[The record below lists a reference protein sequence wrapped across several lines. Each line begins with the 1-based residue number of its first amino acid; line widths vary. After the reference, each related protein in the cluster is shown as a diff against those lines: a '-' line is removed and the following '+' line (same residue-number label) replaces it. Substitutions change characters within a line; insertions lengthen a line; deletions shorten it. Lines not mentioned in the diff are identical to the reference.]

1 MPNPSG
7 RSPMTASRIVTPSIQ
22 PIVEGHGEVAA
33 LPVLLRRLLELAQV
47 WDVRVRKPI
56 REQRSRLAKRAL
68 LERVVQ
74 LARTQEGCRAIL
86 IVLDGDRDCPAE
98 LGPRLLE
105 WAAGPA
111 ADTPCEVVIA
121 HREYEAWFL
130 ASLPSLRG
138 VRGIR
143 PDTEAHPDP
152 EAQRGAKEALEA
164 RMAPGLGYLER
175 TDQPALSA
183 EFSLPEAYRASRS
196 FRKLTA
202 SVRSLVRGMGREFP
216 EGPPDAWPGEREG
229 GVQSA

>member
-1 MPNPSG
+1 
-7 RSPMTASRIVTPSIQ
+7 MTTNRTVTPAIQ

-33 LPVLLRRLLELAQV
+33 LPVLLRRFLELAQV
-47 WDVRVRKPI
+47 WDVRVGKPI
-56 REQRSRLAKRAL
+56 RQPRDRLARRPP

-74 LARTQEGCRAIL
+74 LARIQEDCRAIL

-98 LGPRLLE
+98 LGPRLVG

-111 ADTPCEVVIA
+111 AGIPCEVVVA

-138 VRGIR
+138 VCGIR
-143 PDTEAHPDP
+143 PDAAAHPEP
-152 EAQRGAKEALEA
+152 EGPRGVKEQIRKRMEA
-164 RMAPGLGYLER
+164 GRGYLEA

-183 EFSLPEAYRASRS
+183 EFSLVEAYRASRS

-202 SVRSLVRGMGREFP
+202 SVRSLIQGMGREFP
-216 EGPPDAWPGEREG
+216 EGPPDAWAAASGG
-229 GVQSA
+229 GVPSA